1 MHNAEGKREGKEGAK
16 AKEAED
22 GFCDRQFK
30 VAGERGEDKKKRDSL
45 IALICGSNDRAHA
58 QDALPAWP

>member
-1 MHNAEGKREGKEGAK
+1 MHNAEGKRREGAK

-30 VAGERGEDKKKRDSL
+30 VAREGTKKRDSL
-45 IALICGSNDRAHA
+45 IALICGSNDRARRTLRP
-58 QDALPAWP
+58 DSGL

>member
-1 MHNAEGKREGKEGAK
+1 MHNAEGKREGKGREGAK

-30 VAGERGEDKKKRDSL
+30 VAGEGEGGGQK
-45 IALICGSNDRAHA
+45 A
-58 QDALPAWP
+58 